1 MGFAPIGIERKEQR
15 EDANRRKE
23 GSYGVVTEQEI
34 HDGREH
40 PNAGDEI
47 QRGGFGNLTH
57 KAKGLFLRWLEKT
70 LFLIKQRQGFAHH
83 IIATANKD
91 DISR

>member
-1 MGFAPIGIERKEQR
+1 MGLFLAGMGFAPIRMERKEQR

-23 GSYGVVTEQEI
+23 GSYGVVTEQKI

-47 QRGGFGNLTH
+47 QRGRFGN
-57 KAKGLFLRWLEKT
+57 
-70 LFLIKQRQGFAHH
+70 FAH
-83 IIATANKD
+83 TVV
-91 DISR
+91 

>member
-23 GSYGVVTEQEI
+23 GSYAVVTEQEI

-40 PNAGDEI
+40 PNAGEEI
-47 QRGGFGNLTH
+47 PVSPRARAAAQDTAEINF
-57 KAKGLFLRWLEKT
+57 LFIYT
-70 LFLIKQRQGFAHH
+70 NSFLKSGRKMPSLLPRAY
-83 IIATANKD
+83 
-91 DISR
+91 S

>member
-57 KAKGLFLRWLEKT
+57 KAKGYFYDGSKKRYFLSNNGKASPT
-70 LFLIKQRQGFAHH
+70 
-83 IIATANKD
+83 T
-91 DISR
+91 